1 MTRQEVREHDEW
13 INDFV
18 PPPEVQDAISRVRAL
33 ELHIKVLETKLEA
46 VIDEQ

>member
-1 MTRQEVREHDEW
+1 MTRQE
-13 INDFV
+13 
-18 PPPEVQDAISRVRAL
+18 VRAL